1 MNILMIG
8 DIVGNPGRKA
18 VMNLLPKLRQELELD
33 LVVANADNLS
43 SKGRGTS
50 VHGVEL
56 MQAAGVDFFTN
67 GDHAWMD
74 RDFVSH
80 LDDKNFPCVRPGNY
94 PPGNLGRGWDVVD
107 LGPKGRVLIINVQGR
122 AFLRD
127 LVDDP
132 LRYVDEVLAEN
143 KDEEYVAILVDN
155 HADATSEKWAM
166 GWYLDGRVTAVVGT
180 HTHVP
185 TADQCILDEGTA
197 YVTDLGM
204 TGPWRSILG
213 VQKETIISIQKLQ
226 TPHKFETEEEGPVDF
241 RSVLIKTS
249 DGKAASIE
257 RVDRRIE
264 PDPKT
269 HKIN

>member
-1 MNILMIG
+1 
-8 DIVGNPGRKA
+8 
-18 VMNLLPKLRQELELD
+18 
-33 LVVANADNLS
+33 
-43 SKGRGTS
+43 
-50 VHGVEL
+50 
-56 MQAAGVDFFTN
+56 
-67 GDHAWMD
+67 
-74 RDFVSH
+74 
-80 LDDKNFPCVRPGNY
+80 
-94 PPGNLGRGWDVVD
+94 
-107 LGPKGRVLIINVQGR
+107 
-122 AFLRD
+122 
-127 LVDDP
+127 
-132 LRYVDEVLAEN
+132 
-143 KDEEYVAILVDN
+143 
-155 HADATSEKWAM
+155 M